1 MKNENFLNM
10 SDKDFD
16 KYIEMEMI
24 LKKNSL
30 THRLYNL
37 IFYICFISLMVFG
50 VYIMIFE
57 SQFLNIFIILILVF
71 YIIYEMM
78 FKVLKDLEFLESLNN
93 ESGSKRDRNI
103 LLKHNYTEDEIERFF
118 NIRLKMIRLYEIIYM
133 TKY

>member
-1 MKNENFLNM
+1 M
-10 SDKDFD
+10 
-16 KYIEMEMI
+16 IMEKI
-24 LKKNSL
+24 AEL
-30 THRLYNL
+30 
-37 IFYICFISLMVFG
+37 
-50 VYIMIFE
+50 
-57 SQFLNIFIILILVF
+57 FIILILVF